1 MREQWKESKSERQHS
16 FFAEPDD
23 THNAAGK
30 GAFISGDGNADSAYG
45 PPTDR
50 TGFELEFDMRLA
62 L

>member
-16 FFAEPDD
+16 FAELDES
-23 THNAAGK
+23 HNTAGK
-30 GAFISGDGNADSAYG
+30 GAFISGDGNADPAYG

-50 TGFELEFDMRLA
+50 TGFALKFDMRLA